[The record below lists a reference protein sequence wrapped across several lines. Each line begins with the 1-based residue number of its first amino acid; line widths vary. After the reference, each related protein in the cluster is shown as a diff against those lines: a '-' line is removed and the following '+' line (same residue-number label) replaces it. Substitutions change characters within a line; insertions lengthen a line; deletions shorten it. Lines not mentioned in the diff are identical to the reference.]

1 MSGNEFGI
9 DQDTISGFLDEAG
22 KHVATLNERLLAL
35 EQGQIGPEGVA
46 EMFRAAHSLK
56 GAAGFLKLTDIANV
70 THLMESVLD
79 LIRHGK
85 MTFSDQVIAALFHSF
100 DTLSSLMAEVAT
112 GNSGQVD
119 IRTSLTLLEAV
130 LAGTAAP
137 APTPAAAAAAAPL
150 PKPAQDPL
158 LAFAEAPTGPP
169 PPAYDPAGTHLGAL
183 PDWLQG
189 RLDEEDVCESMF
201 ARGNGQQLVA
211 LRWDAGAL
219 LRFSR
224 GPQAAMETL
233 ARSLTIRRMVQ
244 IIGGPEDLWAPLREY
259 QLGIGIYG
267 FCDGDA
273 ATVLPTLEVPAG
285 QAWVLKEGGHAP
297 LALEIG
303 RDPATESGR
312 HERLVIKADMVKH
325 RPMWISTTEE
335 TLAELDAALLGLER
349 EPGEPALVDQVF
361 RHLHSLKGAS
371 ASMGLDEIARIAHK
385 GESVLAAVRDCRLR
399 LDQPLMSE
407 LFACKDM
414 IQACTE
420 RVEKGEAESP
430 DTSALDAALGKRL
443 SSIAL
448 DQPVLPRWMP
458 NDEELN
464 QARAAAG
471 PRPLWTLRLVLT
483 STASLADLRYG
494 MILTNLGKI
503 ATIHLSRPSLREL
516 ERGIDSPPSLCALFS
531 SEAPLRE
538 LIDAIS
544 CDHIRDWAI
553 DPLPAGKPA
562 ANAAG
567 GATVAPG
574 AGAGEARQG
583 TAASAA
589 AVDTVRV
596 DTSRLDHLL
605 NTAGELA
612 ITKARLTQQVDTLT
626 RLLDGIDIRSLEG
639 LAKGNG
645 AATRLL
651 AGISNL
657 RRAQEEIRLTRETTQ
672 ELHRHTSAMQH
683 SVMQSRMV
691 PIGPLFQRF
700 HRLVRDLCKE
710 RGREAKLITTGDA
723 TELDKKL
730 IDEIG
735 DPLTHLI
742 RNGIDH
748 GMESPE
754 ERLAAGKPRQGSV
767 HLEAFHQG
775 SMICIRVRDDGR
787 GLAVDRIK
795 AKAIERGLVTAE
807 AAERMGSE
815 EIYQFIFLPGFSTA
829 AQVTSISGRG
839 VGMDIVKSKVLAL
852 KGKIDITSQ
861 PGRGAV
867 FTISLPLTLAMI
879 DSLLVRIGD
888 ARFAFPLDCV
898 REIVEIHDEEV
909 RSVEGKGR
917 VIFLRDQVISL
928 LDLHKVMGI
937 VPLSECSGV
946 VRAVITKGGTETLA
960 IAVNQVIG
968 DEEIVVKPLGQQFS
982 RVRGLSGATVLGDGG
997 VALILDIHGIH
1008 DISTAKR
1015 ASKIPVGATP

>member
-1 MSGNEFGI
+1 MFGNEFGI

-56 GAAGFLKLTDIANV
+56 GAAGFLKLTDIADV
-70 THLMESVLD
+70 THRMESVLD

-112 GNSGQVD
+112 GSSGQVD
-119 IRTSLTLLEAV
+119 IRSSLALLEAV
-130 LAGTAAP
+130 LAGTPVPVAPAAP
-137 APTPAAAAAAAPL
+137 AA
-150 PKPAQDPL
+150 KPAPEPQPES
-158 LAFAEAPTGPP
+158 AAEPPAP
-169 PPAYDPAGTHLGAL
+169 PPAVYDPAGTHLGTL

-189 RLDEEDVCESMF
+189 RLEEEDVCESMF

-211 LRWDAGAL
+211 LRWDAGDL

-224 GPQAAMETL
+224 GPQAAMAAI
-233 ARSLTIRRMVQ
+233 ARALTIRKTVQ
-244 IIGGPEDLWAPLREY
+244 IVAGPEDLWAPLREY
-259 QLGIGIYG
+259 QLGLGIFG

-285 QAWVLKEGGHAP
+285 QAWVLQEPGHAP
-297 LALEIG
+297 LAFAIG
-303 RDPATESGR
+303 YDPATETRR
-312 HERLVIKADMVKH
+312 HERLAVKPDMEKH
-325 RPMWISTTEE
+325 RSMWISTTQE

-349 EPGEPALVDQVF
+349 DPGEPALVDQVF

-399 LDQPLMSE
+399 LDQALMGE

-414 IQACTE
+414 IQACAE
-420 RVEKGEAESP
+420 RVEKGDGESP

-448 DQPVLPRWMP
+448 DQPALPRWMP
-458 NDEELN
+458 NDEELA

-471 PRPLWTLRLVLT
+471 ARALWTLRLVLT

-531 SEAPLRE
+531 SDAPQRE
-538 LIDAIS
+538 LIDAVS

-553 DPLPAGKPA
+553 DQLPAAKA
-562 ANAAG
+562 AVRAAG
-567 GATVAPG
+567 GAPAAPG
-574 AGAGEARQG
+574 ATPPEGRPG
-583 TAASAA
+583 TPSGAA
-589 AVDTVRV
+589 AIDTVRV
-596 DTSRLDHLL
+596 DTARLDHLL

-626 RLLDGIDIRSLEG
+626 RLLDGIDIRTLEG
-639 LAKGNG
+639 LANRNG
-645 AATRLL
+645 PSPRMLT
-651 AGISNL
+651 GIANL

-710 RGREAKLITTGDA
+710 RGREARLATTGDA

-748 GMESPE
+748 GMEAPE

-775 SMICIRVRDDGR
+775 SMICIRVSDDGR
-787 GLAVDRIK
+787 GLAVDRIRG
-795 AKAIERGLVTAE
+795 KAIERGLVTAE
-807 AAERMGSE
+807 AAERMTNE

-829 AQVTSISGRG
+829 PQVTNISGRG

-852 KGKIDITSQ
+852 KGKIDIASE

-898 REIVEIHDEEV
+898 REIVEIHDHEV
-909 RSVEGKGR
+909 HSVEGRGR

-928 LDLHKVMGI
+928 LDLHRVMGI
-937 VPLSECSGV
+937 VPLAECSGV

-968 DEEIVVKPLGQQFS
+968 DEEIVVKPLGQQFN

-1008 DISTAKR
+1008 ELSAAKR
-1015 ASKIPVGATP
+1015 GTKALAGAAS

>member
-56 GAAGFLKLTDIANV
+56 GAAGFLKLADIANV

-79 LIRHGK
+79 LIRQGK
-85 MTFSDQVIAALFHSF
+85 MTISDQVIAALFQSF

-112 GNSGQVD
+112 GSSGQVD
-119 IRTSLTLLEAV
+119 IRQSLALLEAV
-130 LAGTAAP
+130 LAGTSAPAPAAAP
-137 APTPAAAAAAAPL
+137 AP
-150 PKPAQDPL
+150 KPAPDPL
-158 LAFAEAPTGPP
+158 LAFAEETSSPAPAP
-169 PPAYDPAGTHLGAL
+169 YDSAGTHLGTL
-183 PDWLQG
+183 PDWLLG

-224 GPQAAMETL
+224 GPQAAMEAI
-233 ARSLTIRRMVQ
+233 ARSLTIRKKVQ
-244 IIGGPEDLWAPLREY
+244 LVAGPEDLWAPLREY

-273 ATVLPTLEVPAG
+273 AAVLPALEVPPG
-285 QAWVLKEGGHAP
+285 QAWVIKDPGQAP

-303 RDPATESGR
+303 RDPATEIRR
-312 HERLVIKADMVKH
+312 HERLTIKPDMEQH
-325 RPMWISTTEE
+325 RSMWISTTQE

-385 GESVLAAVRDCRLR
+385 GESVLAAVRDGRLR
-399 LDQPLMSE
+399 LDQALMSE
-407 LFACKDM
+407 LFACKDV

-420 RVEKGEAESP
+420 RVDQGNGDSP
-430 DTSALDAALGKRL
+430 DASALDAALGKRL
-443 SSIAL
+443 GSITL
-448 DQPVLPRWMP
+448 DQPALPRWMP
-458 NDEELN
+458 NEGELT

-471 PRPLWTLRLVLT
+471 ARPLWTLRLVLT
-483 STASLADLRYG
+483 TAASLADLRYG

-531 SEAPLRE
+531 SDAPLRE

-553 DPLPAGKPA
+553 EPLPALPDTASTAGGAVA
-562 ANAAG
+562 ANAEA
-567 GATVAPG
+567 APK
-574 AGAGEARQG
+574 ARPG
-583 TAASAA
+583 TGAA

-596 DTSRLDHLL
+596 DTARLDHLL

-612 ITKARLTQQVDTLT
+612 ITKARLTQQVDSLT
-626 RLLDGIDIRSLEG
+626 RLLDGIDSRTLESL
-639 LAKGNG
+639 AQRNG
-645 AATRLL
+645 SPPRML
-651 AGISNL
+651 AGIANL
-657 RRAQEEIRLTRETTQ
+657 RRAQEEVRLTRETTQ

-710 RGREAKLITTGDA
+710 RGREAKLVTSGDA

-787 GLAVDRIK
+787 GLAVDRIR

-807 AAERMGSE
+807 AAERMASE

-852 KGKIDITSQ
+852 KGKIDISSE
-861 PGRGAV
+861 PGQGAV

-898 REIVEIHDEEV
+898 REIVEIHDQEV
-909 RSVEGKGR
+909 HSVEGRGR

-928 LDLHKVMGI
+928 LDLHRVMGI
-937 VPLSECSGV
+937 VPLAECSGV

-968 DEEIVVKPLGQQFS
+968 DEEIVVKPLCQQFN

-1008 DISTAKR
+1008 ELSTAKR
-1015 ASKIPVGATP
+1015 GGKATAGAAA